1 MESGPTQVA
10 RSSSDLVSALSREQS
25 NRRTDTTAS
34 NPLVVNLSKREIPS
48 LHGLRGAAALA
59 VVLYHYLLDHGKFAS
74 LFSGPYAVTV
84 FFELSG
90 LLITWLLLTEIDE
103 RGTADRRRFY
113 LRRAL
118 RLLPVFYVVWGLCRL
133 AGQFP
138 GSWAS
143 FFYMGD

>member
-1 MESGPTQVA
+1 MRSQDDGPA
-10 RSSSDLVSALSREQS
+10 GRRILSSCCTVRRRHRRAAATALSSCRKRPSCLILVPVSAQLPTLSHR
-25 NRRTDTTAS
+25 
-34 NPLVVNLSKREIPS
+34 SKRRLWFLRNLKAGAALVGLGC

-74 LFSGPYAVTV
+74 LFPGPYAVTV

-113 LRRAL
+113 LR
-118 RLLPVFYVVWGLCRL
+118 
-133 AGQFP
+133 
-138 GSWAS
+138 
-143 FFYMGD
+143 